1 MPIKSTAT
9 VIAALALALAATA
22 ALGVE
27 AQWQEGYSARTRMIA
42 GNVDQDGAARPY
54 AFVEIELAKGWKTY
68 WRNPGDAGGV
78 PPNFNWSRSAN
89 LGSARVLYPAPH
101 RLSDEAGDNIGYKD
115 AVTFPVAVEPKD
127 PSKPVVLALDLQ
139 FGICKDICVPS
150 EAAIDLEIP
159 AGTAA
164 GAAAPESVKVLDRVP
179 REGAKRRANDPVLK
193 RAAIDATGAK
203 PKIVLEASFP
213 GGAKGADIFLEAP
226 DGLYIP
232 MPRMMPAAAGDDR
245 AFETELGPLLEI
257 KDLEG
262 KTLEATLVSDQGQ
275 SIVSFTLD

>member
-213 GGAKGADIFLEAP
+213 GGAKGADVFLEAP

-232 MPRMMPAAAGDDR
+232 MPRMVPAAAGDDR

-275 SIVSFTLD
+275 SIVSFTRD

>member
-1 MPIKSTAT
+1 
-9 VIAALALALAATA
+9 
-22 ALGVE
+22 
-27 AQWQEGYSARTRMIA
+27 MIA

-193 RAAIDATGAK
+193 RAAIDTTRGK
-203 PKIVLEASFP
+203 PKIVIEATFP
-213 GGAKGADIFLEAP
+213 GGAKGADVFLEAP

-232 MPRMMPAAAGDDR
+232 MPRMVPAAAGDDR

>member
-1 MPIKSTAT
+1 MIKFPAT
-9 VIAALALALAATA
+9 LFAIAGLALAASA

-27 AQWQEGYSARTRMIA
+27 APWQEGYSARTRMIA

-54 AFVEIELAKGWKTY
+54 AFVEIEMAKGWKTY

-78 PPNFNWSRSAN
+78 PPSFNWSRSVN

-115 AVTFPVAVEPKD
+115 AVTFPVAVEAKD

-150 EAAIDLEIP
+150 EAAIELEIP
-159 AGTAA
+159 AGAAA
-164 GAAAPESVKVLDRVP
+164 GAAPPESLKLLDRVP

-203 PKIVLEASFP
+203 PKIVLEATFP
-213 GGAKGADIFLEAP
+213 GGAKGADVFLEAP

-232 MPRMMPAAAGDDR
+232 MPGMMPAAAGDDR
-245 AFETELGPLLEI
+245 VFETELGPLLEI
-257 KDLEG
+257 KDLKG

-275 SIVSFTLD
+275 SIVSFKLD